1 MAATAS
7 QGKSFTLFMVAITAA
22 AAGVAYFSTGAG
34 KLALVVGLAGLAIS
48 AISFFKIKS
57 EEGNT
62 GTVAQPVMLQLAGVV
77 SVLAGW
83 LVVLFGIHAVSSV
96 GGRFFTTILGMAIS
110 LLGVVVLL
118 PAAANKN
125 AIWKA

>member
-7 QGKSFTLFMVAITAA
+7 QGKSFTLFMVAITVA
-22 AAGVAYFSTGAG
+22 AAGIAYFSTGMG
-34 KLALVVGLAGLAIS
+34 KVALVIGIIGLAIS
-48 AISFFKIKS
+48 AISFLTLKPQ
-57 EEGNT
+57 EGKT
-62 GTVAQPVMLQLAGVV
+62 GSVIQPVVLQLAGVA

-83 LVVLFGIHAVSSV
+83 LVVLFGIHVTSSV
-96 GGRFFTTILGMAIS
+96 GGRLVTTLLGLAIS

-118 PAAANKN
+118 PVAANKN